1 MQASI
6 APFLVRAFQNH
17 DRQQAPISRSPSV
30 RPSPRHPHTRVH
42 VFLSRVRAR

>member
-30 RPSPRHPHTRVH
+30 RPSHPHTRVQ
-42 VFLSRVRAR
+42 VFFSRVRAR